1 MNTFDRRPR
10 NRNNNGFRR
19 RRHSGFSS
27 NSSGMNQNHSS
38 NPSSNHSGF
47 RGNGRFVHNA
57 GRLAEKY
64 NILAREALAQGDRI
78 TAENYFQHADHFTRL
93 MPAQD
98 SLNSTNS
105 NGQESAIINKIPGIH
120 LDDNEVDEAKNTSG
134 EGAGHSTA
142 DELNK

>member
-10 NRNNNGFRR
+10 HRNNNGFRR

-47 RGNGRFVHNA
+47 RGSGRFGHNA

-78 TAENYFQHADHFTRL
+78 AAENYFQHADHFTRL
-93 MPAQD
+93 MPVQGD
-98 SLNSTNS
+98 LNSTNS
-105 NGQESAIINKIPGIH
+105 NGEQSAIINKIPGIH
-120 LDDNEVDEAKNTSG
+120 LDDNEEYVAKNTS
-134 EGAGHSTA
+134 EEEAGHSTEG
-142 DELNK
+142 ELNK

>member
-1 MNTFDRRPR
+1 MNTYDRRPR
-10 NRNNNGFRR
+10 HRNNNGFRR

-47 RGNGRFVHNA
+47 RGNGRFIHNA

-64 NILAREALAQGDRI
+64 NILAREALAQGDRVA
-78 TAENYFQHADHFTRL
+78 AENYFQHADHFIRL
-93 MPAQD
+93 MPVQD
-98 SLNSTNS
+98 DLNSTNS
-105 NGQESAIINKIPGIH
+105 NSGQSAIINKIPGVH
-120 LDDNEVDEAKNTSG
+120 LDDNEVDAAKNTLI
-134 EGAGHSTA
+134 EEADHSTE

>member
-10 NRNNNGFRR
+10 HRNNNGFRR

-38 NPSSNHSGF
+38 NPSYNHSGF

-78 TAENYFQHADHFTRL
+78 AAENYFQHADHFTRL
-93 MPAQD
+93 MPVHD
-98 SLNSTNS
+98 GLSSTNL
-105 NGQESAIINKIPGIH
+105 NGEQPAIINKIPGIH
-120 LDDNEVDEAKNTSG
+120 LDDNEKEVTTNVFDKDTNSSENS
-134 EGAGHSTA
+134 
-142 DELNK
+142 

>member
-10 NRNNNGFRR
+10 HRNNNGFRR

-47 RGNGRFVHNA
+47 RGNGRFGHNA

-78 TAENYFQHADHFTRL
+78 AAENYFQHADHFTRL
-93 MPAQD
+93 MPVQND
-98 SLNSTNS
+98 LNSTNS
-105 NGQESAIINKIPGIH
+105 NGEQSAIINKIPGIH
-120 LDDNEVDEAKNTSG
+120 LDNNEEDVAKNTSH
-134 EGAGHSTA
+134 EGTGHSTE
-142 DELNK
+142 DELSK

>member
-10 NRNNNGFRR
+10 HRNNNGFRR

-27 NSSGMNQNHSS
+27 NSSGINQNHSS

-78 TAENYFQHADHFTRL
+78 AAENYFQHADHFTRL
-93 MPAQD
+93 MPVQGH
-98 SLNSTNS
+98 LNSTNS
-105 NGQESAIINKIPGIH
+105 NGEQSAIINKIPGIH
-120 LDDNEVDEAKNTSG
+120 LDDNEEEVAKNTLD
-134 EGAGHSTA
+134 EGAGNPTD

>member
-10 NRNNNGFRR
+10 HRNNNGFRR

-27 NSSGMNQNHSS
+27 NSSGINQNHSS
-38 NPSSNHSGF
+38 NQSSNHSGF
-47 RGNGRFVHNA
+47 RGNGRFVYNA

-78 TAENYFQHADHFTRL
+78 AAENYFQHADHFIRL
-93 MPAQD
+93 LPVQGD
-98 SLNSTNS
+98 LNTTNL
-105 NGQESAIINKIPGIH
+105 NGEQSVIINKIPGIH
-120 LDDNEVDEAKNTSG
+120 LDDNEEYVAKNTSD
-134 EGAGHSTA
+134 EGAGHSE

>member
-10 NRNNNGFRR
+10 HRNNNGFRR

-78 TAENYFQHADHFTRL
+78 AAENYFQHADHFTRL
-93 MPAQD
+93 LPVQSD
-98 SLNSTNS
+98 LNSTNS
-105 NGQESAIINKIPGIH
+105 NGEQSAIINKIPGIH
-120 LDDNEVDEAKNTSG
+120 LDDSEEDVAKNTSD
-134 EGAGHSTA
+134 EGAGHSTEG
-142 DELNK
+142 ELNK

>member
-10 NRNNNGFRR
+10 HRNNNGFRR

-27 NSSGMNQNHSS
+27 NSSGMSQNHSS

-64 NILAREALAQGDRI
+64 NILAKEALAQGDRI
-78 TAENYFQHADHFTRL
+78 AAENYFQHADHFTRL
-93 MPAQD
+93 MPVQSD
-98 SLNSTNS
+98 LNSTNS
-105 NGQESAIINKIPGIH
+105 NGEQSAIINKIPGIH
-120 LDDNEVDEAKNTSG
+120 LDDNEEDVAKNTSD
-134 EGAGHSTA
+134 EGASHSTE

>member
-10 NRNNNGFRR
+10 HRNNIGFRR

-27 NSSGMNQNHSS
+27 NSSAMNQNHSS

-78 TAENYFQHADHFTRL
+78 AAENYFQHADHFIRL
-93 MPAQD
+93 MPVQD
-98 SLNSTNS
+98 DLNSTNS
-105 NGQESAIINKIPGIH
+105 NGEQSVIINKIPGIH
-120 LDDNEVDEAKNTSG
+120 LDDNEEDVAKKTSNEVD
-134 EGAGHSTA
+134 GHSTEG
-142 DELNK
+142 ELNK

>member
-10 NRNNNGFRR
+10 HRNNNGFR

-47 RGNGRFVHNA
+47 RGSGRFGHNA

-78 TAENYFQHADHFTRL
+78 AAENYFQHADHFTRL
-93 MPAQD
+93 MPVQGD
-98 SLNSTNS
+98 LNSTNS
-105 NGQESAIINKIPGIH
+105 NGEQSAIINKIPGIH
-120 LDDNEVDEAKNTSG
+120 LDDNEEYVAKNTS
-134 EGAGHSTA
+134 EEEAGHSTEG
-142 DELNK
+142 ELNK

>member
-10 NRNNNGFRR
+10 HRNNNVFRR

-27 NSSGMNQNHSS
+27 NSSAINQNHSS
-38 NPSSNHSGF
+38 NLSTNHSGF

-78 TAENYFQHADHFTRL
+78 AAENYFQHADHFTRL
-93 MPAQD
+93 MPAQSD
-98 SLNSTNS
+98 LNSTNS
-105 NGQESAIINKIPGIH
+105 NGEQSAIINKIPGIH
-120 LDDNEVDEAKNTSG
+120 LDDKEEDVARRSWSLYG
-134 EGAGHSTA
+134 R
-142 DELNK
+142 